1 MLKQEDKNLKI
12 GADFQNKW
20 FEEAKR
26 DSEEMSARNPIEV
39 DIKLKEQKH
48 QRLAE
53 KFSELE
59 DRSRWNNLWFSTVF
73 FIQLRDMR
81 I

>member
-1 MLKQEDKNLKI
+1 MKI
-12 GADFQNKW
+12 GEDFQNKW

-26 DSEEMSARNPIEV
+26 DSEEMSARNSIEV
-39 DIKLKEQKH
+39 DIKLTEQKH

-59 DRSRWNNLWFSTVF
+59 DRSRRNNLWFSIVF

-81 I
+81 M

>member
-1 MLKQEDKNLKI
+1 
-12 GADFQNKW
+12 
-20 FEEAKR
+20 
-26 DSEEMSARNPIEV
+26 MSARNSIEV
-39 DIKLKEQKH
+39 DIKLTEQKH

-59 DRSRWNNLWFSTVF
+59 DRSRRNNLWFSIVF

-81 I
+81 M

>member
-1 MLKQEDKNLKI
+1 MLKQEDENLKI

-26 DSEEMSARNPIEV
+26 DSEEMSARNPIEA
-39 DIKLKEQKH
+39 DIKLTEQKH

-59 DRSRWNNLWFSTVF
+59 DRSRRNNLWSSIVF

-81 I
+81 M